1 MPTVTMPLILV
12 VEDDQGAREIAAM
25 ILEAEGYRVLAANGG
40 LQALDL
46 LAGSEEVDLIFSDI
60 NMPGGMDGIQLARR
74 IAELDGQL
82 PVVLTSGHSL
92 GSFRDFPSNAAFL
105 AKPYNRQA
113 LLGAMRQRLP
123 C

>member
-1 MPTVTMPLILV
+1 MSTDTMPMILV

-40 LQALDL
+40 TQALDL
-46 LAGSEEVDLIFSDI
+46 LSGSDTVDLIFSDI

-74 IAELDGQL
+74 IADLNGQL
-82 PVVLTSGHSL
+82 PVVLTSGHALS
-92 GSFRDFPSNAAFL
+92 SFRDFPTNAAFL

-113 LLGAMRQRLP
+113 LLGAVRQHLGS
-123 C
+123 

>member
-1 MPTVTMPLILV
+1 MSIDTMPVILV

-40 LQALDL
+40 MQALDL
-46 LAGSEEVDLIFSDI
+46 LSQGEQVDLIFSDI
-60 NMPGGMDGIQLARR
+60 NMPGGLDGIQLARR
-74 IAELDGQL
+74 VGDLDGHL

-92 GSFRDFPSNAAFL
+92 DSFRDFPCNAAFL

-113 LLGAMRQRLP
+113 LLGAMRQHLSA
-123 C
+123 

>member
-1 MPTVTMPLILV
+1 MPTETMPLILV

-25 ILEAEGYRVLAANGG
+25 ILEAEGYRVMAANGG
-40 LQALDL
+40 MQALDM
-46 LAGSEEVDLIFSDI
+46 LATALDVNLVFSDI

-74 IAELDGQL
+74 LADLNQEL

-92 GSFRDFPSNAAFL
+92 NSFRDFPSNAAFL

-113 LLGAMRQRLP
+113 LLGAMRAQLTL
-123 C
+123 